1 MMKKIILSLAFVAF
15 LTSWS
20 IFKSNKSG
28 CPVNG
33 RAVGAEKL
41 ASGDPKAAKEARKA
55 PKFKF

>member
-1 MMKKIILSLAFVAF
+1 MKKIILSFAIVAF
-15 LTSWS
+15 LTSCS

-28 CPVNG
+28 CPTNG

-41 ASGDPKAAKEARKA
+41 AAGDPKSVKAANKA

>member
-1 MMKKIILSLAFVAF
+1 MKKIILSFVLFAF
-15 LTSWS
+15 LTSCS
-20 IFKSNKSG
+20 IFKSNKTG

-41 ASGDPKAAKEARKA
+41 ASGDPKAVKEARKA